1 MNHQP
6 PDFTTNTFFP
16 HVSVVIPIYNGEKDL
31 PDLISCLLAQTYPK
45 QQVEYLLVDNNS
57 SDRTL
62 TFLETAALYSP
73 ITIRPLS
80 ENQIQSSYAA
90 RNTGIRAACR
100 DAINHLD
107 AINRVSTSEII
118 AFTDADC
125 RPQHQWLEALVQPFV
140 KQDVII
146 VAGEIAALPGKTLL
160 EQYADRQETLSQKH
174 TLAHKFC
181 PYGQTANLAIRRIAF
196 EKAGLFRPYLTTGGD
211 ADMCWRILKE
221 NIGRLEFSPRAIV
234 QHRHRATLKELESQ
248 WRRYGRSNRYLHELH
263 GIELMRETTAREYGY
278 LLLRWLLKEIPKNSY
293 KAIARQGSLVDLLST
308 PIGLFTGIARYS
320 GQKDA
325 QLPEKAKIID
335 WL

>member
-6 PDFTTNTFFP
+6 LDFTTTNTFFP
-16 HVSVVIPIYNGEKDL
+16 HVSVVVPIYNGEKDL

-62 TFLETAALYSP
+62 TFLETAALYCP

-90 RNTGIRAACR
+90 RNTGIRAAK
-100 DAINHLD
+100 
-107 AINRVSTSEII
+107 SEII

-125 RPQHQWLEALVQPFV
+125 RPQHQWLEALVQPFI

-181 PYGQTANLAIRRIAF
+181 PYGQTANLAIRRLAF

-234 QHRHRATLKELESQ
+234 QHRHRDTLKELQSQ

-263 GIELMRETTAREYGY
+263 GIELMRETTAKEYGY

-293 KAIARQGSLVDLLST
+293 KAIARKASLVDFLST

>member
-6 PDFTTNTFFP
+6 LDFTTTKTFFP

-31 PDLISCLLAQTYPK
+31 PDLISCLLGQTYPK

-62 TFLETAALYSP
+62 TFLETAAEHCP

-90 RNTGIRAACR
+90 RNTGIRAAK
-100 DAINHLD
+100 
-107 AINRVSTSEII
+107 SEII

-140 KQDVII
+140 KQNVII
-146 VAGEIAALPGKTLL
+146 VAGEIEALPGKTLL
-160 EQYADRQETLSQKH
+160 EQYADRQDTLSQKH

-181 PYGQTANLAIRRIAF
+181 PYGQTANLAIRHIAF

-263 GIELMRETTAREYGY
+263 GVELMRETTAKEYGY
-278 LLLRWLLKEIPKNSY
+278 LLLRWLLKEIPKNSC
-293 KAIARQGSLVDLLST
+293 KAIARKASLVDLLST